1 MSSNTPVSNDPNVE
15 VIRESFGRVVYSH
28 KTHEKAREI
37 ENSKAE
43 VVKWANIILT
53 ALTSGSL
60 LTTVVTNERVL
71 LYTSSALAAITL
83 GFLIFQL
90 SFNPEKEAERHR
102 TVAKE
107 LWYVREKYIHLL
119 TDIATNPHG
128 IDASRR
134 RNELVEE
141 LKFIYKFAPDT
152 SSKAYAAA
160 QKALKIS
167 EDMTFSND
175 ELNRFLPDSLRVD

>member
-1 MSSNTPVSNDPNVE
+1 MSSEPAARSDPNIQA
-15 VIRESFGRVVYSH
+15 IRESFGRAVYSH

-53 ALTSGSL
+53 ALTSGTL
-60 LTTVVTNERVL
+60 LSTVITNERIL
-71 LYTSSALAAITL
+71 LYVSSALAAVTL

-90 SFNPEKEAERHR
+90 SFSPEKEAERHR
-102 TVAKE
+102 AAAKE

-119 TDIATNPHG
+119 TDIKSAP
-128 IDASRR
+128 DRVDVPRR
-134 RNELVEE
+134 RDELVEE

-152 SSKAYAAA
+152 SPKAYAAA

-167 EDMTFSND
+167 EDMTFSN
-175 ELNRFLPDSLRVD
+175 EEINRFLPDSLRVE